1 MSNRDAFLSV
11 YEDIQKYG
19 QESAPR
25 GQKIIEIEN
34 YMVDFD
40 PMDPCTSFMDRKF
53 NLQYAKDEFKWYLG
67 ADRFDLSIMS
77 KAGTWKTLVDV
88 DGGFNSN
95 YGVYI
100 FGQRQFQWCFE
111 ELIRDMSSRRAVII
125 LAHRGQVRLNNPD
138 HICTYAISFRIRNN
152 ALGMSVRMRSWD
164 AIFGMTNDVFAFALV
179 HQMMYTKL
187 RDVYPDLVIGDYNH
201 VADSIHVYERHFDM
215 LKKLIEA
222 GPAGWT
228 RVNIPEF
235 ASGDEVDSIINHRGQ
250 KIDGSV
256 FSSWLND
263 TE

>member
-11 YEDIQKYG
+11 YADIHEYG

-40 PMDPCTSFMDRKF
+40 PMDPCTSFQDRKF

-125 LAHRGQVRLNNPD
+125 LAHRGQVRLDNPD

-235 ASGDEVDSIINHRGQ
+235 ASGDEVDAIINARGCPL
-250 KIDGSV
+250 DGSA
-256 FSSWLND
+256 FSSWLH
-263 TE
+263 ESE